1 VGTRRCGIMSPV
13 GLRLLHVVHDFLPRH
28 RAGVEVY
35 VSALATELARRH
47 HVTVLTSDYDPAR
60 AHGEVIWRVYD
71 DLPVVELVNNWEHAS
86 FAESYSSPLVN
97 RRIEQVLE
105 ATRPDVIHL
114 HSLLNFSFD
123 LPAIASRMGI
133 PVVATLHDYTLVCP
147 SGGQRLHRAEAH
159 ICDEIEPE
167 RCARCVP
174 DSVFGTKLA
183 VGGLTQAAGA
193 PLMLRRAAGYA
204 RAHAPALAR
213 LAQRAAKGRALQPS
227 ADNITTR
234 LAAARRAM
242 AGISLFVAP
251 SQFMARA
258 FTALGAPAGRVTVS
272 DYGMPPLT
280 RSSGRAASGGPL
292 RVGFVGS
299 LVPHKGAHVLVEAMR
314 QLPPG
319 DALLTIFGNPQVDP
333 GYAAQLQDR
342 AAGAPV
348 AFGSAF
354 DDAARA
360 DVYAALDLLAVPS
373 LWLENSPLV
382 IHEAFQAGIP
392 VVGSDIGGIPELVIN
407 NVNGLIVPP
416 GSAADL
422 AGAVRRLADDRQLLA
437 RLASQVSAV
446 KSIAEDAAEWEARY
460 HRSLGCR

>member
-1 VGTRRCGIMSPV
+1 MGPV
-13 GLRLLHVVHDFLPRH
+13 GLRLQHVVHDFLPRH

-35 VSALATELARRH
+35 VSALGTELARRH
-47 HVTVLTSDYDPAR
+47 HVTILTSDYDPAR
-60 AHGEVIWRVYD
+60 PHGDLIWRVHD
-71 DLPVVELVNNWEHAS
+71 GLPVVELVNNWEHAS

-105 ATRPDVIHL
+105 ATRPDVVHL

-123 LPAIASRMGI
+123 LPGIASRMGV

-147 SGGQRLHRAEAH
+147 SGGQRLHRAESH
-159 ICDEIEPE
+159 LCEQIEPE

-183 VGGLTQAAGA
+183 VGGLTRSAGAPAMLRQAAGFV
-193 PLMLRRAAGYA
+193 
-204 RAHAPALAR
+204 RAHAPAVAT
-213 LAQRAAKGRALQPS
+213 LAQRAAKGRGLQPS
-227 ADNITTR
+227 AGDITTR

-242 AGISLFVAP
+242 AGIRLFVAP
-251 SQFMARA
+251 SRYMARA
-258 FTALGAPAGRVTVS
+258 FTTLGAPAGRVTVS
-272 DYGMPPLT
+272 DYGMLPFTRPAPPV
-280 RSSGRAASGGPL
+280 RSGGPL

-319 DALLTIFGNPQVDP
+319 DALLTIFGNQHVDP
-333 GYAAQLQDR
+333 EYAAQLFDR
-342 AAGAPV
+342 ASGAPMTF
-348 AFGSAF
+348 AGAF
-354 DDAARA
+354 DDAGRG
-360 DVYAALDLLAVPS
+360 DGYAAIDLLVVPS

-392 VVGSDIGGIPELVIN
+392 VIGSDIGGIPELVRD
-407 NVNGLIVPP
+407 NVNGLVVAP
-416 GSAADL
+416 GSAGAL
-422 AGAVRRLADDRQLLA
+422 AGAIRRLADDRQLLA

-446 KSIAEDAAEWEARY
+446 KSIGEDAAEWEARY
-460 HRSLGCR
+460 LSVGPTGPGAPP

>member
-1 VGTRRCGIMSPV
+1 
-13 GLRLLHVVHDFLPRH
+13 
-28 RAGVEVY
+28 
-35 VSALATELARRH
+35 
-47 HVTVLTSDYDPAR
+47 
-60 AHGEVIWRVYD
+60 VIWRVHD
-71 DLPVVELVNNWEHAS
+71 GLPVVELMNNWEHAS

-105 ATRPDVIHL
+105 ATRPDVVHL

-227 ADNITTR
+227 AADITTR

-251 SQFMARA
+251 SQSMARA

-299 LVPHKGAHVLVEAMR
+299 LVPHKGVHVLVEAMR

-319 DALLTIFGNPQVDP
+319 YALLMIFGHPHVDAS
-333 GYAAQLQDR
+333 YVAQLHDR
-342 AAGAPV
+342 AAELPV
-348 AFGSAF
+348 TFAGGF
-354 DDAARA
+354 DDAERA
-360 DVYAALDLLAVPS
+360 EAYAAFDLLAVPS

-382 IHEAFQAGIP
+382 IHEAFLSGVP
-392 VVGSDIGGIPELVIN
+392 VVGAGIGGIPDLIRDGES
-407 NVNGLIVPP
+407 GLIYDAGSPAELAAVLRGLIEDPGRLGEMGRAVP
-416 GSAADL
+416 
-422 AGAVRRLADDRQLLA
+422 R
-437 RLASQVSAV
+437 V
-446 KSIAEDAAEWEARY
+446 KSITEDAREWEGIYSGLATQ
-460 HRSLGCR
+460 SPG